1 MEIWKNNV
9 KKELFYKDGNMIGI
23 WCYNVILNRGY
34 YMRNKEM
41 KFLLSWFLLG
51 LYGYVYCY
59 LDMDLSKFFF

>member
-1 MEIWKNNV
+1 
-9 KKELFYKDGNMIGI
+9 MIGI

-51 LYGYVYCY
+51 LYGYVYCN
-59 LDMDLSKFFF
+59 LDIDLSKFFF

>member
-1 MEIWKNNV
+1 M
-9 KKELFYKDGNMIGI
+9 DGNMIGI

-41 KFLLSWFLLG
+41 KFLLSWFLLS

-59 LDMDLSKFFF
+59 LDIDLSKFFF